1 MGRGLPRERVIT
13 MNINF
18 ENCTIELNAAEMKEA
33 KKYGSDMYRTVMD
46 ARRDNPGYR
55 VVEVKAKKSTS
66 DFSKLNL
73 KTIRAYVEKHGS
85 EEQKK
90 HFEFISK
97 RTIDEDG
104 EYCEAQPFFLIKQWF
119 LNDFPEIKQGRK
131 EYREKVQKIYDA
143 AADKA
148 AAAA

>member
-1 MGRGLPRERVIT
+1 MFV
-13 MNINF
+13 NF
-18 ENCTIELNAAEMKEA
+18 ENSTIELTKSEMTAAKQ
-33 KKYGSDMYRTVMD
+33 YGSEMYNAVMA

-55 VVEVKAKKSTS
+55 VVEIKAKKVKS
-66 DFSKLNL
+66 DFANL
-73 KTIRAYVEKHGS
+73 DMKTIASYVEKHGND
-85 EEQKK
+85 EQKK
-90 HFEFISK
+90 NFAFISK